1 MHGEE
6 EKAEAAILAAFVH
19 WPCATARAWTN
30 SYLHHF
36 IDAAIGKNVEAD
48 SWKDHALLFPFRLAR
63 WGLCHLTRGLVFHS
77 TGCLLCRF
85 TI

>member
-36 IDAAIGKNVEAD
+36 IDAAMV
-48 SWKDHALLFPFRLAR
+48 ALVAM
-63 WGLCHLTRGLVFHS
+63 VA
-77 TGCLLCRF
+77 
-85 TI
+85 

>member
-36 IDAAIGKNVEAD
+36 IDAAMVAMVAMVAQVAMASG
-48 SWKDHALLFPFRLAR
+48 
-63 WGLCHLTRGLVFHS
+63 
-77 TGCLLCRF
+77 GCPEQECKLRSL
-85 TI
+85 